1 MKNPRRDS
9 VERPKHAGPHQR
21 IRNKF
26 LSELFPQLKTVLS
39 LTNKHFSMFLSFTCS
54 LFQSSPS
61 AVTTA
66 VFHRLSLSSNSPS
79 VVHQL
84 FANFHPTICWLYSKG
99 VPSSNVLTADVPY
112 TPAVRHLS
120 TSCSLGVRQLSINH
134 SPASAQLLAASPST
148 E

>member
-1 MKNPRRDS
+1 MWK
-9 VERPKHAGPHQR
+9 ERPIHAGPHQC

-26 LSELFPQLKTVLS
+26 LSDNCSRSSKPFLAEPKNIFQCFFLS
-39 LTNKHFSMFLSFTCS
+39 LAFYFKAVLQLLRQLSSIC
-54 LFQSSPS
+54 
-61 AVTTA
+61 
-66 VFHRLSLSSNSPS
+66 LSLSSNSPS